1 MGKLNYVKFAVA
13 DIVEIFSDTTNVR
26 QYIKKMR
33 RRDSELNSKWGTIC
47 TPLAMVAKEKNLEEK
62 EKAIRVH
69 EVCIF

>member
-1 MGKLNYVKFAVA
+1 MGELNYVKFAVA
-13 DIVEIFSDTTNVR
+13 DIVEIFSDATSAS
-26 QYIKKMR
+26 YLKKMR

-47 TPLAMVAKEKNLEEK
+47 TPPAMVVTEKKLEEK

>member
-1 MGKLNYVKFAVA
+1 MGELNYVKFAVA
-13 DIVEIFSDTTNVR
+13 DIVEIFSDTTNVH

-47 TPLAMVAKEKNLEEK
+47 TPLAMVAKEKKLEEK

-69 EVCIF
+69 EVCVF